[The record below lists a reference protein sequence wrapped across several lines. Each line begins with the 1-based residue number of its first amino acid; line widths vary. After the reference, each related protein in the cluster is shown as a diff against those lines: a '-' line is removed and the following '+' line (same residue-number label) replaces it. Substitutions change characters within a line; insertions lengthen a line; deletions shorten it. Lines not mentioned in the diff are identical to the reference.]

1 MNKKNLKK
9 VLNAVLATGMV
20 LPTMTSPIHVFAEGT
35 TNPVFDEATKNSSND
50 TAKEQAQSETP
61 MNTNL
66 ALNKPVKASA
76 EFSSMPAKNLTD
88 ADEESRWSTEV
99 APPQWAYIDLGQSYS
114 MNTFSAIFEKEDVYA
129 SDYKIYVSDDVN
141 NFGKPV
147 VERSGNKKVKV
158 VEVLKEPVK
167 GRYVKLEVTGMYGYQ
182 SVSCRD
188 FKVSLTDGEL
198 QDPMENVALKTN
210 AKASS
215 IEAESVKASNAFDGN
230 ASSRESRW
238 GSDVGNGPHWI
249 YTDLGKNLDVK
260 TVKVFWETR
269 KATDYQIDI
278 ATENPEKE
286 ESWTTVYSNKNKP
299 STKNERIVLKD
310 VQKARYVR
318 LKVNAFTSEDPD
330 GGDSYNSISIY
341 EMEVYGGEIKE
352 DSSEIG
358 NKISSEI
365 RFPLKKYKKVIK
377 N

>member
-167 GRYVKLEVTGMYGYQ
+167 R
-182 SVSCRD
+182 
-188 FKVSLTDGEL
+188 
-198 QDPMENVALKTN
+198 AL
-210 AKASS
+210 
-215 IEAESVKASNAFDGN
+215 
-230 ASSRESRW
+230 R
-238 GSDVGNGPHWI
+238 
-249 YTDLGKNLDVK
+249 
-260 TVKVFWETR
+260 
-269 KATDYQIDI
+269 
-278 ATENPEKE
+278 
-286 ESWTTVYSNKNKP
+286 
-299 STKNERIVLKD
+299 
-310 VQKARYVR
+310 
-318 LKVNAFTSEDPD
+318 
-330 GGDSYNSISIY
+330 
-341 EMEVYGGEIKE
+341 
-352 DSSEIG
+352 
-358 NKISSEI
+358 
-365 RFPLKKYKKVIK
+365 
-377 N
+377 